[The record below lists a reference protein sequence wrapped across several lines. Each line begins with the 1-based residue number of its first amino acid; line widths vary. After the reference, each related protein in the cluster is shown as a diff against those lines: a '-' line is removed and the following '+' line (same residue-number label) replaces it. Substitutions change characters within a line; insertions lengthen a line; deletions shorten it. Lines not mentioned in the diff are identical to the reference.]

1 MGLHEFWFE
10 HVCNGHLPKKS
21 RDVQKTWR
29 KQPNHDSTCEQIPLS
44 PPLEKGEGKGRTAV
58 RPYSHPSST
67 VAMFVIRW
75 ADTQVRAY
83 PAFRGTFGGVGDS
96 ASHVGVSEEG
106 SGEGVFINN
115 IRSLFFRRRNARGS
129 SLSCQFYE
137 RNSISLP
144 RFVLPSRNIYAALVH
159 R

>member
-1 MGLHEFWFE
+1 MQWPPPEKE
-10 HVCNGHLPKKS
+10 SECAE
-21 RDVQKTWR
+21 TWR
-29 KQPNHDSTCEQIPLS
+29 TQPNHDSTCEQIPLS
-44 PPLEKGEGKGRTAV
+44 SPFRKGGEKKAHSRAPLHSR
-58 RPYSHPSST
+58 PSSA

-75 ADTQVRAY
+75 ADTQVRSYRHAVL
-83 PAFRGTFGGVGDS
+83 P
-96 ASHVGVSEEG
+96 ASHTGVSEEG